1 MKKLRRRIYASAD
14 RIPAD
19 LDMKYSLSPSQI
31 CRFLSQVTQLQGQY
45 ISAKEAATGTLDFI
59 VGNDVYVICDAQPR
73 TDTEEETETEVPY
86 I

>member
-14 RIPAD
+14 HIPAE
-19 LDMKYSLSPSQI
+19 LDATYSLSPSQI
-31 CRFLSQVTQLQGQY
+31 CRFLAQVTQLQGQY

-59 VGNDVYVICDAQPR
+59 IGNDVYIICDAQLR
-73 TDTEEETETEVPY
+73 TDAETEVPY

>member
-31 CRFLSQVTQLQGQY
+31 CRLLAQVTQLQGQY

-73 TDTEEETETEVPY
+73 TDTEKETEVPY